1 MIKIQ
6 NNLPTTT
13 TTAKTTTMS
22 IKTTTKTPSRTTTTF
37 TTFEKEEF
45 KPKCDEYERDVIV
58 WVKCG
63 KIRTEEE
70 MIKLDLIVRNVL
82 LKTYMGFCFW
92 LFYSL
97 SPAII
102 IVRKKQKH

>member
-82 LKTYMGFCFW
+82 WKT
-92 LFYSL
+92 
-97 SPAII
+97 
-102 IVRKKQKH
+102 